1 MPRAR
6 PPVLP
11 ALLVA
16 VAVATV
22 GCAGTPRVALDRAQA
37 EAQAGHA
44 AVALRRFDAVA
55 ARKDVG
61 DAERIEALIGA
72 SHACDTLH
80 DEACA
85 RARLERAV
93 ERDVPGVVEPALFEL
108 AERVRN
114 EDHGR
119 AMSLY
124 YRAAGGA
131 QKYRNGGW
139 PYKAAMD
146 RIVEIS
152 MSR

>member
-1 MPRAR
+1 MPRASAL
-6 PPVLP
+6 VSL
-11 ALLVA
+11 ALLA
-16 VAVATV
+16 
-22 GCAGTPRVALDRAQA
+22 GCIAPRAALDRAQA
-37 EAQAGHA
+37 EAQAGRA
-44 AVALRRFDAVA
+44 AVALRHFDAVA
-55 ARKDVG
+55 ARKDAS
-61 DAERIEALIGA
+61 DAERIDALMGA
-72 SHACDTLH
+72 ARACDALH

-85 RARLERAV
+85 RARLERAIAK
-93 ERDVPGVVEPALFEL
+93 DVPGLVEPALFEL

-114 EDHGR
+114 EDRGR

-152 MSR
+152 LSR

>member
-1 MPRAR
+1 MPRGR
-6 PPVLP
+6 SLVLS
-11 ALLVA
+11 ALFA
-16 VAVATV
+16 VA
-22 GCAGTPRVALDRAQA
+22 CAGTPRVALERAKEDA
-37 EAQAGHA
+37 RAGRA

-55 ARKDVG
+55 ARKDAG
-61 DAERIEALIGA
+61 DAERIDALLGA
-72 SHACDTLH
+72 ARACDALN
-80 DEACA
+80 DDACA
-85 RARLERAV
+85 RARLERAIAH
-93 ERDVPGVVEPALFEL
+93 DVPGLVEPALFEL
-108 AERVRN
+108 AERLRN
-114 EDHGR
+114 DDHGR